1 MGSAEGRR
9 KGEQSGAKND
19 PATKRGTAEV
29 MNASINVPMIV
40 EAMRKKGWGIRDC
53 CANCGV
59 TGKTLKAILSGK
71 VPKRIDALY
80 RIMDGLEIT
89 AQEALANGGTPKT
102 ARLYVL
108 PDRRRNPEVA

>member
-1 MGSAEGRR
+1 
-9 KGEQSGAKND
+9 
-19 PATKRGTAEV
+19 